1 MKKKTWRKHHKWL
14 GLILGFFIIMFSLSG
29 LILNHPMLFADVNI
43 SRKMLPEV
51 YQYKQWNNG
60 LLRGSL
66 KWGGQVLIYGNNGIW
81 LSDTNAVSLKDFNRG
96 LPQGVDY
103 RQIRR
108 VDQTSSG
115 QLFAAGQYGLY
126 T

>member
-1 MKKKTWRKHHKWL
+1 
-14 GLILGFFIIMFSLSG
+14 
-29 LILNHPMLFADVNI
+29 MLFADVNI

-66 KWGGQVLIYGNNGIW
+66 KWHGQVLIYGNSGIW
-81 LSDTNAVSLKDFNRG
+81 ISDTNAISLKDFNRG
-96 LPQGVDY
+96 LPEGADF

-108 VDQTSSG
+108 VDQTRSG
-115 QLFAAGQYGLY
+115 KLFAAGQYGLY
-126 T
+126 TFTGKDGWKDVKLSTLDNEKLSDL

>member
-1 MKKKTWRKHHKWL
+1 MKKITWRKHHKWL

-66 KWGGQVLIYGNNGIW
+66 KWHGQVLIYGNSGIW
-81 LSDTNAVSLKDFNRG
+81 ISERF
-96 LPQGVDY
+96 
-103 RQIRR
+103 
-108 VDQTSSG
+108 
-115 QLFAAGQYGLY
+115 
-126 T
+126 